1 MCPSFER
8 QIDLLS
14 VKRDSG
20 TIWPA
25 ARRVLGGIRGPD
37 KSRAAAQLLTNR
49 MFTVAAP
56 KKTNFDQ
63 DETFCLGFL
72 LTSINFPEMLPSFSW
87 VFYGPVCL
95 ISWSFLAF
103 FFRYVG

>member
-25 ARRVLGGIRGPD
+25 ARRVLGGIGGPD
-37 KSRAAAQLLTNR
+37 KSRAAAQLLTNT

-56 KKTNFDQ
+56 KDNFDQ
-63 DETFCLGFL
+63 DETFCLQIFYRLQSTFL
-72 LTSINFPEMLPSFSW
+72 K
-87 VFYGPVCL
+87 
-95 ISWSFLAF
+95 
-103 FFRYVG
+103 

>member
-25 ARRVLGGIRGPD
+25 ARRVLGGIGGPD
-37 KSRAAAQLLTNR
+37 KAGPQPRLLKNR

-56 KKTNFDQ
+56 KDNF
-63 DETFCLGFL
+63 
-72 LTSINFPEMLPSFSW
+72 
-87 VFYGPVCL
+87 
-95 ISWSFLAF
+95 
-103 FFRYVG
+103 

>member
-25 ARRVLGGIRGPD
+25 ARRVLGGIRSPD

-56 KKTNFDQ
+56 RENFDQ
-63 DETFCLGFL
+63 DETFCLEFF
-72 LTSINFPEMLPSFSW
+72 LTSINFPEMSPAFSW
-87 VFYGPVCL
+87 FSMGPFV
-95 ISWSFLAF
+95 
-103 FFRYVG
+103 